1 MAQQATTKLEET
13 AQAADAAA
21 HGGPRWFQAYVFRDR
36 SQTAAL
42 AARAVRCGCDALV
55 VTVDSPVLGRRERD
69 QRNRFALRKGLEL
82 SNVSSSA
89 AAAKGSAGG
98 GAQAALAKRIGGR
111 DPDLVWESIPELARL
126 TGLPVVLKGVVTY
139 DDAARAAQTEGV
151 AAVWVSNHAGRQLD
165 VAPGTLEALPE
176 VVAGVG
182 GRLPVLFDGGVR
194 RGTDV
199 LKALALGAAFVF
211 VGRPVV
217 YALAAGGEAGV
228 DKMLAMLETELT
240 TSMAL
245 VGAASVAELGRHHV
259 QLPGEAPPRL
269 PVHASASGGY
279 VGGGLAAKL

>member
-111 DPDLVWESIPELARL
+111 DPDLVWESIPELAKLTIILRL
-126 TGLPVVLKGVVTY
+126 AVLDQLSETLPHHVLGVP
-139 DDAARAAQTEGV
+139 DAELRAHIGQT
-151 AAVWVSNHAGRQLD
+151 HAHLR
-165 VAPGTLEALPE
+165 
-176 VVAGVG
+176 VG
-182 GRLPVLFDGGVR
+182 SAH
-194 RGTDV
+194 TSHA
-199 LKALALGAAFVF
+199 ALAPAT
-211 VGRPVV
+211 
-217 YALAAGGEAGV
+217 
-228 DKMLAMLETELT
+228 D
-240 TSMAL
+240 
-245 VGAASVAELGRHHV
+245 
-259 QLPGEAPPRL
+259 LPFGNRKFENFHIVPTFN
-269 PVHASASGGY
+269 
-279 VGGGLAAKL
+279 